1 MTWKI
6 LVCLLLLSGCTQ
18 WPESVDKDLS
28 SYPFHFF
35 DERLFDAN
43 IIVDKDADQRDI
55 DSAMELIVSLRK
67 LDSTIGDEIKRY
79 PTFSDLS
86 ENAILIGSCSQE
98 PHNKFV
104 NIYVDC
110 LSMKPKQAII
120 RIIDH
125 NGSWLLFIVGFDE
138 EHTNHAIQVLKDYHK
153 YDLDGQDVEVVPTDD
168 GYRIGE
174 PT

>member
-1 MTWKI
+1 VM
-6 LVCLLLLSGCTQ
+6 LLLLAGCTQ

-28 SYPFHFF
+28 SYPYHFF
-35 DERLFDAN
+35 EDRKFNAN
-43 IIVDKDADQRDI
+43 VIVDKDASQTDI
-55 DSAMELIVSLRK
+55 DSALELIDSLRK
-67 LDSTIGDEIKRY
+67 LDSDISDEIKRY
-79 PTFSDLS
+79 PTFSDL
-86 ENAILIGSCSQE
+86 NQHAILIGSCSQE

-110 LSMKPKQAII
+110 LSMRPNQAII

-125 NGSWLLFIVGFDE
+125 NGAWLLFVVGIDE
-138 EHTNHAIQVLKDYHK
+138 EHTNHAIKVLADYGK
-153 YDLDGQDVEVVPTDD
+153 YGLSGQDVEVVPTSD